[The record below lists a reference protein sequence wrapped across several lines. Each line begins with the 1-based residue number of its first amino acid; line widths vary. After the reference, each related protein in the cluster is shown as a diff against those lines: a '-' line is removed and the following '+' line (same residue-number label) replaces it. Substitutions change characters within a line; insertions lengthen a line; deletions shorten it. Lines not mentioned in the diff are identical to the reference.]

1 MLKLV
6 QNVLTGNFN
15 EREIRRA
22 RQLTE
27 RINALGPDMEKLSD
41 DELRARTDEF
51 RQRLAQGESLDE
63 ILVDAFAT
71 VREAAM
77 RTIGQRPY
85 DVQLVGGVV
94 LHEGRIAEMK
104 TGEGKTLVAVLP
116 AYLNAL
122 TGKGVHIV
130 TVNDYLAR
138 RDSEWMGQ
146 IYRFLGL
153 SVGLI
158 VHDLDQAQRKES
170 YAADITYGTN
180 NEFGFDYLRDNMV
193 GTVEE
198 MVQRGFN
205 YCIVDEVDS
214 ILIDEARTP
223 LIISGPGT
231 QSNELYYRF
240 ADVVRK
246 LESGRDYTVDEKA
259 NTVAPTEEGVERVER
274 LLGVENLYASAD
286 TDLSHYLMQALRAK
300 ALMKLDKDYIVKDG
314 EVVIVDEFTG
324 RMMFG
329 RRYSDGLHQ
338 AIEAKEGVKIQE
350 ENQTLAT
357 ITFQNY
363 FRMYEK
369 LAGMTGTAATEEEE
383 FRKIYHLDV
392 VVVPTHK
399 PMIRDD
405 MPDLVYKTEE
415 GKFKAVVED
424 IVQRHSTGQPVLVG
438 TISIE
443 KSEMLSRMLEKR
455 GIAHQVLNA
464 KHHEREAQIVA
475 EAGQM
480 ATVTIATNMAGRG
493 TDIVLGKG
501 VAAVGGLHILG
512 TERHESRRIDNQ
524 LRGRS
529 GRQGDPGSS
538 QFYISLEDD
547 LMRIF
552 GSDRMQS
559 LMGRLGMD
567 DEQPIESPMLTRAI
581 ENAQRKVE
589 SRNFDLRK
597 HVLEYDDVMNLQR
610 HVIYTE
616 RRRILE
622 GEDLREQVFEFLEKS
637 VDNVVA
643 RFCAEGVHPDEWNRA
658 GLVQFAEQIFLDP
671 GQLDPQELDG
681 QSKDMIRTI
690 VLDEAQKSYER
701 RETLVGPEVMRQLE
715 RMFLL
720 HSLDEKWVMHLD
732 AMDDLREGI
741 NLRAYGQRDP
751 LVEYKREA
759 YEMFQDMT
767 DAIQEDAVRMICKVQ
782 IVQEAPPPPP
792 PPPIFLPTALLA
804 AGGSEESHT
813 PHHNGGKTVGRNDP
827 CPCGSGKKY
836 KHCHGRNA
844 S

>member
-27 RINALGPDMEKLSD
+27 RINALGPDIGKLSD
-41 DELRARTDEF
+41 DDLRARTDEL
-51 RQRLAQGESLDE
+51 RQRIAQGEDLDSL
-63 ILVDAFAT
+63 LVDAFAT
-71 VREAAM
+71 AREAAE
-77 RTIGQRPY
+77 RAIGQRPY
-85 DVQLVGGVV
+85 DVQLIGGIV
-94 LHEGRIAEMK
+94 LHEGNIAEMK
-104 TGEGKTLVAVLP
+104 TGEGKTLAAVLP

-122 TGKGVHIV
+122 SGKGVHIV

-158 VHDLDQAQRKES
+158 VHDLDQAQRKEA

-205 YCIVDEVDS
+205 YGIVDEVDS

-240 ADVVRK
+240 ADVVRR
-246 LESGRDYTVDEKA
+246 LEPERDYVLDEKA

-274 LLGVENLYASAD
+274 LLGVDNLYASAD

-300 ALMKLDKDYIVKDG
+300 ALMKLDKDYIVKDD
-314 EVVIVDEFTG
+314 EVIIVDEFTG

-338 AIEAKEGVKIQE
+338 AIEAKEAVKIQE

-363 FRMYEK
+363 FRMYAK

-399 PMIRDD
+399 PMIRQDL
-405 MPDLVYKTEE
+405 PDLVYKTEE
-415 GKFKAVVED
+415 GKFKAVVAD

-443 KSEMLSRMLEKR
+443 KSEMLSRLLEKR
-455 GIAHQVLNA
+455 GIPHQVLNA

-475 EAGQM
+475 QAGQM
-480 ATVTIATNMAGRG
+480 GMVTIATNMAGRG
-493 TDIVLGKG
+493 TDIVLGEG

-529 GRQGDPGSS
+529 GRQGDAGSS

-610 HVIYTE
+610 HVIYRE

-622 GEDLREQVFEFLEKS
+622 GEELREQVLEFLDKS
-637 VDNVVA
+637 VDSVVA
-643 RFCAEGVHPDEWNRA
+643 RFCTDGVHPDEWNRA

-671 GQLDPQELDG
+671 GQLDPQELEG
-681 QSKDMIRTI
+681 QSKDMIRTV
-690 VLDEAQKSYER
+690 VLDEAHKSYER
-701 RETLVGPEVMRQLE
+701 REALVGTEVMRQLE

-767 DAIQEDAVRMICKVQ
+767 EAIQDDAVRMICKVQ

-804 AGGSEESHT
+804 AGGGEETRT
-813 PHHNGGKTVGRNDP
+813 PHHSGKTIGRNDP